1 MPLIWHV
8 FDELA
13 EGGVERA
20 LIIARADARRELE
33 EVLDG
38 GKSWGVEVS
47 YSEAPEA
54 DGEHAVLT
62 HTRRALSSGPVLV
75 YPADCLFPGQVAA
88 MRNRFSEGDVDCV
101 LLAPGSSSPG
111 SRMFTTAVMLG
122 PGTETILG
130 QALARSR
137 DPRGLTEKLLASD
150 CRVAV
155 CEAAKQWHYSDSTER
170 LLAANRMVLDGM
182 AVPEV
187 DDSFQDHNEIH
198 GRVAIS
204 PSARVSNSTVIGPVV
219 IDRDAIVEDSYV
231 GPYTA
236 IGRGAAV
243 SGSELDNT
251 MVLPFAED
259 PPSRLAD
266 RGKHHRREDVGL
278 PQLRATEGPTSATG
292 ARLAGDLELAAE
304 RQLSRHGGVRCGPS
318 ASDET
323 DAGSTGPMPVAS
335 G

>member
-1 MPLIWHV
+1 MSLAIVDAVAEHAGATSLQSTSCYLASIANLPLIWHV

-47 YSEAPEA
+47 YSDAPDT
-54 DGEHAVLT
+54 DGEQAVLS

-88 MRNRFSEGDVDCV
+88 MRNRFLEGDVDCV
-101 LLAPGSSSPG
+101 LLAPESSPSPPG
-111 SRMFTTAVMLG
+111 SRMVSSAVMLG

-130 QALARSR
+130 QAMAHSR
-137 DPRGLTEKLLASD
+137 NSEGLTEMLLDSD
-150 CRVAV
+150 CRIAV
-155 CEAAKQWHYSDSTER
+155 CQAAKQWHYSDSTER

-182 AVPEV
+182 AVP
-187 DDSFQDHNEIH
+187 DATDSFQDHNEIH
-198 GRVAIS
+198 GRVEIS

-219 IDRDAIVEDSYV
+219 IDRDATVEDSYV

-243 SGSELDNT
+243 SGSELDNA
-251 MVLPFAED
+251 MVLPFAEIRH
-259 PPSRLAD
+259 PGMRIEASIIGEGTSVTRSFELPKGLHMRLA
-266 RGKHHRREDVGL
+266 
-278 PQLRATEGPTSATG
+278 
-292 ARLAGDLELAAE
+292 
-304 RQLSRHGGVRCGPS
+304 
-318 ASDET
+318 
-323 DAGSTGPMPVAS
+323 AGSRVTLS
-335 G
+335 